1 MSDKLLTLGQRVMV
15 VGKDVKG
22 SVAYVGYP
30 TFATGKWI
38 GVILDE
44 PKGKNNGTVRGHA
57 YFTCEEN
64 YGVFVRQTQIQLL
77 DAEDNPMETS
87 MTTSSEETKTPATN
101 RRLSRVRRK
110 ASPAQTKAGTLS
122 MSRIQNNLV
131 QKTNTTP
138 KTQLKDT
145 KKQNSKSP
153 SPNLSTKIN
162 KSIRKSGEFSSVPA
176 RLESVRYANGSSS
189 RTSLASSRQS
199 LTSYASPT
207 TERAASPEQKRAS
220 FVETGFVETLT
231 PQYTPGQSITSP
243 QPASS
248 SMEDKIANMQAQQE
262 ITNLKAEVE
271 DLKEK
276 LETIKVRRA
285 EDREKL
291 RELERVRLQLDQ
303 ANEFK
308 AKIMESQA
316 QLQRDLQRAKQED
329 LEQYKSEIAELSRTK
344 EKLSLR
350 VDELEAQ
357 VADLRE
363 QVDAALGA
371 EEMVEQLAEKKMA
384 LEDQVEQLKQDV
396 SELEA
401 LQEVHEQLVESNRE
415 LEMDLREE
423 LEMAHANTREAIRER
438 EAALETIM
446 DRDST
451 ILKFRELVQKMTEQ
465 YNETRAQLESKQGSP
480 APSEQESTP
489 EPVSRTSPPMDL
501 GSLVHAS
508 RASTRSID
516 LQLRALD
523 LTQARARADM
533 LAACL
538 PDHFMATSG
547 DHDAILLILL
557 LQRLNTK
564 ADIILGQIRER
575 FPPVNVWDREVVTKT
590 HTAVQYSF
598 RCQLEYQLHMIQC
611 VVCMWTAAL
620 DSCTPE
626 LLLRAASALPDAA
639 QQERALDALTQLL
652 KANEL
657 DENCALDGIE
667 RVWTYLTAMW
677 GALGLSVVTDAQVA
691 REPLLHACSALDALA
706 RALHADASALTHIL
720 QHRTPKQELGLPT
733 SRSKPSATLQQQL
746 KSVRRR
752 LPPGVK
758 LHAVPLD
765 PQVCWFKSV
774 RRRLPPG
781 VKLHA
786 VPLDP
791 QVCWFKSVR
800 RRLPPGLKLH
810 CRATANPQIDCT
822 VSAVAGQPA
831 AAQRV
836 AGSIP
841 ARSNSLCDPQIVVP
855 GLVPV
860 ILKKYNNPLV
870 LEPISIFYYGTKSFN
885 MFAIVTYLNPNNFQL
900 VERLR
905 GECAGSLWRCA
916 RATWLAARAA
926 CACAATAGERADGA
940 PLPHA
945 TLLTLWSAA
954 VDKIYQQ
961 DDHGPVRTIKHSLA
975 AVATDVNKLATF
987 AQDKE
992 YDMMSLTNVQS
1003 EKAKQEELSE
1013 MTIRREL
1020 GERKLSTAARDA
1032 ELRAEQL
1039 QRRLEDAHNQ
1049 LKRKEKEFEE
1059 TMDHLQQDI
1068 DSLETERGALR
1079 EKLKLYAKR
1088 GGTHHGIWGLLG
1100 IEKIERRGNWASG
1113 NLIQT
1118 TQALF
1123 HVGVLLG
1130 RGITPVEA
1138 AQQCR
1143 SISLFYNNA
1152 TITASCVAEAMLEA
1166 HIHDAAHE
1174 YEPLAWLETIC
1185 DTEETPVKVTA
1196 GIAAGEVNEA
1206 LQHQI
1211 KVLSW
1216 TVERERAARVS
1227 ACRKAERAALRA
1239 LRPLE
1244 HPASPAAAA
1253 RRQAAA
1259 QLERDLAKL
1268 QTEWTM
1274 FVARSGLVK
1283 FPSEPGQYA
1292 HALQLHKDKQRE
1304 IRRQLEKYF
1313 NYSDCTVGAVA
1324 GQLAAV
1330 LRVAG
1335 LILARNN
1342 SLCDP
1347 QIVVSGLDVMFIA
1360 RSLELCPIYG
1370 NRLTPYYMGL
1380 ITQMV
1385 KTPLRAVM
1393 CTSAYPFGD
1402 KRRDVVVFIPY
1413 STMLASLLLILILL
1427 HACICI

>member
-1 MSDKLLTLGQRVMV
+1 MSDKMLTLGQRVMV

-77 DAEDNPMETS
+77 DPEDNPMETS
-87 MTTSSEETKTPATN
+87 LTTPSEEPKSAASN
-101 RRLSRVRRK
+101 RRLSSITVAQRSRPTTVRRK

-122 MSRIQNNLV
+122 MSSTRPV
-131 QKTNTTP
+131 RH
-138 KTQLKDT
+138 
-145 KKQNSKSP
+145 SGR
-153 SPNLSTKIN
+153 LSSAT
-162 KSIRKSGEFSSVPA
+162 S
-176 RLESVRYANGSSS
+176 RLAPVRFDDGSSS

-207 TERAASPEQKRAS
+207 AERAASPDQGKRAS

-262 ITNLKAEVE
+262 ITSLKSEVE

-276 LETIKVRRA
+276 LETLKVRRA
-285 EDREKL
+285 EDREKI

-316 QLQRDLQRAKQED
+316 QLQRDLQRAKQEVREAQEALETHNDETAELQEAAEMAALDKEMAEERAEALQMELEQCREKLEEATLDLQLMKAEMEAGGNIQHPYAESGATGYEMRQLQQQNVRLRDTLVRLRDLSAHDKHEMQKMHKD

-489 EPVSRTSPPMDL
+489 EPVARTSPPVDL
-501 GSLVHAS
+501 GSLVHLS

-516 LQLRALD
+516 LQLRALE

-533 LAACL
+533 LCACL
-538 PDHFMATSG
+538 PDHFMQTAG

-564 ADIILGQIRER
+564 AEIILGQIRER
-575 FPPVNVWDREVVTKT
+575 FPPVNVWDREVVTNT

-611 VVCMWTAAL
+611 IVTMWSLAL
-620 DSCTPE
+620 SCCTPE
-626 LLLRAASALPDAA
+626 LLLRAASALPDAL
-639 QQERALDALTQLL
+639 QQERALDGLVQLL
-652 KANEL
+652 KTNEL
-657 DENCALDGIE
+657 DENCSLDGIE
-667 RVWTYLTAMW
+667 RCWTYLSAMW
-677 GALGLSVVTDAQVA
+677 SALNLSSLEGADVA
-691 REPLLHACSALDALA
+691 REPLLHVCSALDALA

-720 QHRTPKQELGLPT
+720 QQSDRQQELGLLHESVCTT
-733 SRSKPSATLQQQL
+733 SAQLQQQL
-746 KSVRRR
+746 KCVRRR
-752 LPPGVK
+752 LPPGVR

-765 PQVCWFKSV
+765 P
-774 RRRLPPG
+774 
-781 VKLHA
+781 
-786 VPLDP
+786 
-791 QVCWFKSVR
+791 
-800 RRLPPGLKLH
+800 
-810 CRATANPQIDCT
+810 
-822 VSAVAGQPA
+822 
-831 AAQRV
+831 
-836 AGSIP
+836 
-841 ARSNSLCDPQIVVP
+841 
-855 GLVPV
+855 
-860 ILKKYNNPLV
+860 
-870 LEPISIFYYGTKSFN
+870 
-885 MFAIVTYLNPNNFQL
+885 QL

-905 GECAGSLWRCA
+905 GECASSLWRCA
-916 RATWLAARAA
+916 RAAWLCARAA

-945 TLLTLWSAA
+945 SLLTLWAAA
-954 VDKIYQQ
+954 VDKVYQQ
-961 DDHGPVRTIKHSLA
+961 DDHGPVRTIKHSLS
-975 AVATDVNKLATF
+975 AVCGDVGKLASF

-992 YDMMSLTNVQS
+992 YDMMSLTNVQAEKPVPPVVLRAQLVKKQLEETKS
-1003 EKAKQEELSE
+1003 LTIKLENKEADIRELRKALKAKQEELSE

-1020 GERKLSTAARDA
+1020 GERKLSTAASAA

-1088 GGTHHGIWGLLG
+1088 GGGHHDLAFLTLSPPPA
-1100 IEKIERRGNWASG
+1100 R
-1113 NLIQT
+1113 
-1118 TQALF
+1118 
-1123 HVGVLLG
+1123 
-1130 RGITPVEA
+1130 
-1138 AQQCR
+1138 
-1143 SISLFYNNA
+1143 
-1152 TITASCVAEAMLEA
+1152 
-1166 HIHDAAHE
+1166 E
-1174 YEPLAWLETIC
+1174 YK
-1185 DTEETPVKVTA
+1185 ETPVKVTP
-1196 GIAAGEVNEA
+1196 GVAAGEVNEA

-1211 KVLSW
+1211 KLLSW

-1227 ACRKAERAALRA
+1227 ACRKAERCALRA

-1244 HPASPAAAA
+1244 HPASAAAVA

-1259 QLERDLAKL
+1259 QLERQLASL
-1268 QTEWTM
+1268 HTEWTL

-1283 FPSEPGQYA
+1283 FPSEPGQYG
-1292 HALQLHKDKQRE
+1292 HALQLHKQKQRE
-1304 IRRQLEKYF
+1304 VRRQLEVKLAALQAEVRQQLLVHRPWRCVEADF
-1313 NYSDCTVGAVA
+1313 AEFPA
-1324 GQLAAV
+1324 PELAAV
-1330 LRVAG
+1330 LSSKAVDVGTIKYPAPASG
-1335 LILARNN
+1335 QTEDTIFVTPAQLAKLRELVTELQ
-1342 SLCDP
+1342 SD
-1347 QIVVSGLDVMFIA
+1347 DVK
-1360 RSLELCPIYG
+1360 LEL
-1370 NRLTPYYMGL
+1370 
-1380 ITQMV
+1380 
-1385 KTPLRAVM
+1385 TPLDNTVCA
-1393 CTSAYPFGD
+1393 A
-1402 KRRDVVVFIPY
+1402 
-1413 STMLASLLLILILL
+1413 
-1427 HACICI
+1427 

>member
-1 MSDKLLTLGQRVMV
+1 MSDKMLTLGQRVMV

-77 DAEDNPMETS
+77 DPEDNPMETS
-87 MTTSSEETKTPATN
+87 LTTPSEEPKSAASN
-101 RRLSRVRRK
+101 RRL
-110 ASPAQTKAGTLS
+110 
-122 MSRIQNNLV
+122 
-131 QKTNTTP
+131 
-138 KTQLKDT
+138 
-145 KKQNSKSP
+145 
-153 SPNLSTKIN
+153 
-162 KSIRKSGEFSSVPA
+162 
-176 RLESVRYANGSSS
+176 SSS

-207 TERAASPEQKRAS
+207 AERAASPDQGKRAS

-262 ITNLKAEVE
+262 ITSLKSEVE

-276 LETIKVRRA
+276 LETLKVRRA
-285 EDREKL
+285 EDREKI

-316 QLQRDLQRAKQED
+316 QLQRDLQRAKQEVREAQEALETHNDETAELQEAAEMAALDKEMAEERAEALQMELEQCREKLEEATLDLQLMKAEMEAGGNIQHPYAESGATGYEMRQLQQQNVRLRDTLVRLRDLSAHDKHEMQKMHKD

-489 EPVSRTSPPMDL
+489 EPVARTSPPVDL
-501 GSLVHAS
+501 GSLVHLS

-516 LQLRALD
+516 LQLRALE

-533 LAACL
+533 LCACL
-538 PDHFMATSG
+538 PDHFMQTAG

-564 ADIILGQIRER
+564 AEIILGQIRER
-575 FPPVNVWDREVVTKT
+575 FPPVNVWDREVVTNT

-611 VVCMWTAAL
+611 IVTMWSLAL
-620 DSCTPE
+620 SCCTPE
-626 LLLRAASALPDAA
+626 LLLRAASALPDAL
-639 QQERALDALTQLL
+639 QQERALDGLVQLL
-652 KANEL
+652 KTNEL
-657 DENCALDGIE
+657 DENCSLDGIE
-667 RVWTYLTAMW
+667 RCWTYLSAMW
-677 GALGLSVVTDAQVA
+677 SALNLSSLEGADVA
-691 REPLLHACSALDALA
+691 REPLLHVCSALDALA

-720 QHRTPKQELGLPT
+720 QQSDRQQELGLLHESVCTT
-733 SRSKPSATLQQQL
+733 SAQLQQQL
-746 KSVRRR
+746 KCVRRR
-752 LPPGVK
+752 LPPGVR

-765 PQVCWFKSV
+765 P
-774 RRRLPPG
+774 
-781 VKLHA
+781 
-786 VPLDP
+786 
-791 QVCWFKSVR
+791 
-800 RRLPPGLKLH
+800 
-810 CRATANPQIDCT
+810 
-822 VSAVAGQPA
+822 
-831 AAQRV
+831 
-836 AGSIP
+836 
-841 ARSNSLCDPQIVVP
+841 
-855 GLVPV
+855 
-860 ILKKYNNPLV
+860 
-870 LEPISIFYYGTKSFN
+870 
-885 MFAIVTYLNPNNFQL
+885 QL

-905 GECAGSLWRCA
+905 GECASSLWRCA
-916 RATWLAARAA
+916 RAAWLCARAA

-945 TLLTLWSAA
+945 SLLTLWAAA
-954 VDKIYQQ
+954 VDKVYQQ
-961 DDHGPVRTIKHSLA
+961 DDHGPVRTIKHSLS
-975 AVATDVNKLATF
+975 AVCGDVGKLASF

-992 YDMMSLTNVQS
+992 YDMMSLTNVQAEKPVPPVVLRAQLVKKQLEETKS
-1003 EKAKQEELSE
+1003 LTIKLENKEADIRELRKALKAKQEELSE

-1020 GERKLSTAARDA
+1020 GERKLSTAASAA

-1088 GGTHHGIWGLLG
+1088 GGGHHDLAFLTLSPPPA
-1100 IEKIERRGNWASG
+1100 R
-1113 NLIQT
+1113 
-1118 TQALF
+1118 
-1123 HVGVLLG
+1123 
-1130 RGITPVEA
+1130 
-1138 AQQCR
+1138 
-1143 SISLFYNNA
+1143 
-1152 TITASCVAEAMLEA
+1152 
-1166 HIHDAAHE
+1166 E
-1174 YEPLAWLETIC
+1174 YK
-1185 DTEETPVKVTA
+1185 ETPVKVTP
-1196 GIAAGEVNEA
+1196 GVAAGEVNEA

-1211 KVLSW
+1211 KLLSW

-1227 ACRKAERAALRA
+1227 ACRKAERCALRA

-1244 HPASPAAAA
+1244 HPASAAAVA

-1259 QLERDLAKL
+1259 QLERQLASL
-1268 QTEWTM
+1268 HTEWTL

-1283 FPSEPGQYA
+1283 FPSEPGQYG
-1292 HALQLHKDKQRE
+1292 HALQLHKQKQRE
-1304 IRRQLEKYF
+1304 VRRQLEVKLAALQAEVRQQLLVHRPWRCVEADF
-1313 NYSDCTVGAVA
+1313 AEFPA
-1324 GQLAAV
+1324 PELAAV
-1330 LRVAG
+1330 LSSKAVDVGTIKYPAPASG
-1335 LILARNN
+1335 QTEDTIFVTPAQLAKLRELVTELQ
-1342 SLCDP
+1342 SD
-1347 QIVVSGLDVMFIA
+1347 DVK
-1360 RSLELCPIYG
+1360 LEL
-1370 NRLTPYYMGL
+1370 
-1380 ITQMV
+1380 
-1385 KTPLRAVM
+1385 TPLDNTVCA
-1393 CTSAYPFGD
+1393 A
-1402 KRRDVVVFIPY
+1402 
-1413 STMLASLLLILILL
+1413 
-1427 HACICI
+1427 

>member
-1 MSDKLLTLGQRVMV
+1 MSDKLLTLGQRVIV

-30 TFATGKWI
+30 TFASGKWI

-57 YFTCEEN
+57 YFTCDEN

-77 DAEDNPMETS
+77 DSEDNPMETS
-87 MTTSSEETKTPATN
+87 MTTSTEEPRAPAAN
-101 RRLSRVRRK
+101 RRLSSITVAQRSRPTTVRRK

-122 MSRIQNNLV
+122 M
-131 QKTNTTP
+131 
-138 KTQLKDT
+138 
-145 KKQNSKSP
+145 
-153 SPNLSTKIN
+153 
-162 KSIRKSGEFSSVPA
+162 
-176 RLESVRYANGSSS
+176 SSS

-207 TERAASPEQKRAS
+207 TERAASPETTGKRAS

-243 QPASS
+243 QPAGS
-248 SMEDKIANMQAQQE
+248 SMEDKIANIQAQQE
-262 ITNLKAEVE
+262 ITTLKSEVE

-276 LETIKVRRA
+276 LETLKVRRA

-316 QLQRDLQRAKQED
+316 QLQRDLQRAKQEVREAQEALEAHNDETAELQEATEMAALDKEMAEERAEALQMELEQCREKLEEATLDLQLMKAEMEAGGNIQHPYAESGATGYEMRQLQQQNVRLRDTLVRLRDLSAHDKHEMQKMHKD

-371 EEMVEQLAEKKMA
+371 EEMVEQLAEKKMG
-384 LEDQVEQLKQDV
+384 LEDMVEQLKQDV

-480 APSEQESTP
+480 APPEQDSAP
-489 EPVSRTSPPMDL
+489 EAPPRSSPPAEL

-538 PDHFMATSG
+538 PDHFMSTAG

-564 ADIILGQIRER
+564 ADIILGQIREK

-611 VVCMWTAAL
+611 IVCMWTAAL
-620 DSCTPE
+620 DRCTPE

-639 QQERALDALTQLL
+639 QQERALDNLTQLL
-652 KANEL
+652 KTNEL
-657 DENCALDGIE
+657 DENCSLDGIE
-667 RVWTYLTAMW
+667 RCWTYLCAMW
-677 GALGLSVVTDAQVA
+677 SALGLSSLEGAGVA

-720 QHRTPKQELGLPT
+720 QPSERGQELGLLHEAICT
-733 SRSKPSATLQQQL
+733 SSAALQQQL
-746 KSVRRR
+746 KAVRRR
-752 LPPGVK
+752 LPPGVL
-758 LHAVPLD
+758 LHAVPID
-765 PQVCWFKSV
+765 P
-774 RRRLPPG
+774 
-781 VKLHA
+781 
-786 VPLDP
+786 
-791 QVCWFKSVR
+791 
-800 RRLPPGLKLH
+800 
-810 CRATANPQIDCT
+810 
-822 VSAVAGQPA
+822 
-831 AAQRV
+831 
-836 AGSIP
+836 
-841 ARSNSLCDPQIVVP
+841 
-855 GLVPV
+855 
-860 ILKKYNNPLV
+860 
-870 LEPISIFYYGTKSFN
+870 
-885 MFAIVTYLNPNNFQL
+885 QL
-900 VERLR
+900 VERIR
-905 GECAGSLWRCA
+905 SECASSLWRCA
-916 RATWLAARAA
+916 RAAWLAARAA
-926 CACAATAGERADGA
+926 CACAATAGERGDGA

-945 TLLTLWSAA
+945 SLRALWAAA
-954 VDKIYQQ
+954 VDKLYQQ
-961 DDHGPVRTIKHSLA
+961 DDHGPVRTVKHCLA
-975 AVATDVNKLATF
+975 TVSADVNKLATF

-1003 EKAKQEELSE
+1003 DKPIPPVVIRAQLVKKQLEETKSLTIKLENKEADIRDLRKALKAKQEELSE
-1013 MTIRREL
+1013 MQIRREL

-1039 QRRLEDAHNQ
+1039 QRRLEDALNQ

-1068 DSLETERGALR
+1068 DSLESERGALR

-1088 GGTHHGIWGLLG
+1088 GGQHHELAFLTVAPPAV
-1100 IEKIERRGNWASG
+1100 RDY
-1113 NLIQT
+1113 T
-1118 TQALF
+1118 T
-1123 HVGVLLG
+1123 VP
-1130 RGITPVEA
+1130 TPVA
-1138 AQQCR
+1138 APK
-1143 SISLFYNNA
+1143 
-1152 TITASCVAEAMLEA
+1152 EAMQ
-1166 HIHDAAHE
+1166 
-1174 YEPLAWLETIC
+1174 
-1185 DTEETPVKVTA
+1185 ETPVKVSA
-1196 GIAAGEVNEA
+1196 GVAAGEVNEA

-1216 TVERERAARVS
+1216 
-1227 ACRKAERAALRA
+1227 
-1239 LRPLE
+1239 
-1244 HPASPAAAA
+1244 
-1253 RRQAAA
+1253 
-1259 QLERDLAKL
+1259 
-1268 QTEWTM
+1268 
-1274 FVARSGLVK
+1274 
-1283 FPSEPGQYA
+1283 
-1292 HALQLHKDKQRE
+1292 
-1304 IRRQLEKYF
+1304 
-1313 NYSDCTVGAVA
+1313 
-1324 GQLAAV
+1324 
-1330 LRVAG
+1330 
-1335 LILARNN
+1335 
-1342 SLCDP
+1342 
-1347 QIVVSGLDVMFIA
+1347 
-1360 RSLELCPIYG
+1360 
-1370 NRLTPYYMGL
+1370 
-1380 ITQMV
+1380 
-1385 KTPLRAVM
+1385 
-1393 CTSAYPFGD
+1393 
-1402 KRRDVVVFIPY
+1402 
-1413 STMLASLLLILILL
+1413 
-1427 HACICI
+1427 

>member
-1 MSDKLLTLGQRVMV
+1 MSDKMLTLGQRVMV

-77 DAEDNPMETS
+77 DPEDNPMETS
-87 MTTSSEETKTPATN
+87 LTTPSEEPKSAASN
-101 RRLSRVRRK
+101 RRLSSITVAQRSRPTTVRRK

-122 MSRIQNNLV
+122 M
-131 QKTNTTP
+131 
-138 KTQLKDT
+138 
-145 KKQNSKSP
+145 
-153 SPNLSTKIN
+153 
-162 KSIRKSGEFSSVPA
+162 
-176 RLESVRYANGSSS
+176 SSS

-207 TERAASPEQKRAS
+207 AERAASPDQGKRAS

-262 ITNLKAEVE
+262 ITSLKSEVE

-276 LETIKVRRA
+276 LETLKVRRA
-285 EDREKL
+285 EDREKI

-316 QLQRDLQRAKQED
+316 QLQRDLQRAKQEVREAQEALETHNDETAELQEAAEMAALDKEMAEERAEALQMELEQCREKLEEATLDLQLMKAEMEAGGNIQHPYAESGATGYEMRQLQQQNVRLRDTLVRLRDLSAHDKHEMQKMHKD

-489 EPVSRTSPPMDL
+489 EPVARTSPPVDL
-501 GSLVHAS
+501 GSLVHLS

-516 LQLRALD
+516 LQLRALE

-533 LAACL
+533 LCACL
-538 PDHFMATSG
+538 PDHFMQTAG

-564 ADIILGQIRER
+564 AEIILGQIRER
-575 FPPVNVWDREVVTKT
+575 FPPVNVWDREVVTNT

-611 VVCMWTAAL
+611 IVTMWSLAL
-620 DSCTPE
+620 SCCTPE
-626 LLLRAASALPDAA
+626 LLLRAASALPDAL
-639 QQERALDALTQLL
+639 QQERALDGLVQLL
-652 KANEL
+652 KTNEL
-657 DENCALDGIE
+657 DENCSLDGIE
-667 RVWTYLTAMW
+667 RCWTYLSAMW
-677 GALGLSVVTDAQVA
+677 SALNLSSLEGADVA
-691 REPLLHACSALDALA
+691 REPLLHVCSALDALA

-720 QHRTPKQELGLPT
+720 QQSDRQQELGLLHESVCTT
-733 SRSKPSATLQQQL
+733 SAQLQQQL
-746 KSVRRR
+746 KCVRRR
-752 LPPGVK
+752 LPPGVR

-765 PQVCWFKSV
+765 P
-774 RRRLPPG
+774 
-781 VKLHA
+781 
-786 VPLDP
+786 
-791 QVCWFKSVR
+791 
-800 RRLPPGLKLH
+800 
-810 CRATANPQIDCT
+810 
-822 VSAVAGQPA
+822 
-831 AAQRV
+831 
-836 AGSIP
+836 
-841 ARSNSLCDPQIVVP
+841 
-855 GLVPV
+855 
-860 ILKKYNNPLV
+860 
-870 LEPISIFYYGTKSFN
+870 
-885 MFAIVTYLNPNNFQL
+885 QL

-905 GECAGSLWRCA
+905 GECASSLWRCA
-916 RATWLAARAA
+916 RAAWLCARAA

-945 TLLTLWSAA
+945 SLLTLWAAA
-954 VDKIYQQ
+954 VDKVYQQ
-961 DDHGPVRTIKHSLA
+961 DDHGPVRTIKHSLT
-975 AVATDVNKLATF
+975 AVCGDVGKLASF

-992 YDMMSLTNVQS
+992 YDMMSLTNVQAEKPVPPVVLRAQLVKKQLEETKS
-1003 EKAKQEELSE
+1003 LTIKLENKEADIRELRKALKAKQEELSE

-1020 GERKLSTAARDA
+1020 GERKLSTAASAA

-1088 GGTHHGIWGLLG
+1088 GGGHHDLAFLTLSPPPA
-1100 IEKIERRGNWASG
+1100 R
-1113 NLIQT
+1113 
-1118 TQALF
+1118 
-1123 HVGVLLG
+1123 
-1130 RGITPVEA
+1130 
-1138 AQQCR
+1138 
-1143 SISLFYNNA
+1143 
-1152 TITASCVAEAMLEA
+1152 
-1166 HIHDAAHE
+1166 E
-1174 YEPLAWLETIC
+1174 YK
-1185 DTEETPVKVTA
+1185 ETPVKVTP

-1211 KVLSW
+1211 KLLSW

-1227 ACRKAERAALRA
+1227 ACRKAERCALRA

-1244 HPASPAAAA
+1244 HPASAAAVA

-1259 QLERDLAKL
+1259 QLERQLASL
-1268 QTEWTM
+1268 HTEWTL

-1283 FPSEPGQYA
+1283 FPSEPGQYG
-1292 HALQLHKDKQRE
+1292 HALQLHKQKQRQV
-1304 IRRQLEKYF
+1304 RRQLEMKLAALQAEVRQQLLVHRPWRCVEADF
-1313 NYSDCTVGAVA
+1313 AEFPA
-1324 GQLAAV
+1324 PELAAV
-1330 LRVAG
+1330 LSSKAVDVGTIKYPAPASG
-1335 LILARNN
+1335 QTEDTIFVTPAQLAKLRELVTELQ
-1342 SLCDP
+1342 SD
-1347 QIVVSGLDVMFIA
+1347 DVK
-1360 RSLELCPIYG
+1360 LEL
-1370 NRLTPYYMGL
+1370 
-1380 ITQMV
+1380 
-1385 KTPLRAVM
+1385 TPLDNTVCA
-1393 CTSAYPFGD
+1393 A
-1402 KRRDVVVFIPY
+1402 
-1413 STMLASLLLILILL
+1413 
-1427 HACICI
+1427 

>member
-64 YGVFVRQTQIQLL
+64 YGVFVRQTQIQML
-77 DAEDNPMETS
+77 DPEDNPMETS
-87 MTTSSEETKTPATN
+87 ITSTSDEPKTTAPN
-101 RRLSRVRRK
+101 RRLSSITVAQRSRPTTVRRK
-110 ASPAQTKAGTLS
+110 ASPAAAKAGTLS
-122 MSRIQNNLV
+122 M
-131 QKTNTTP
+131 
-138 KTQLKDT
+138 
-145 KKQNSKSP
+145 
-153 SPNLSTKIN
+153 
-162 KSIRKSGEFSSVPA
+162 
-176 RLESVRYANGSSS
+176 SSS

-207 TERAASPEQKRAS
+207 TERAASPDQGKRAS

-243 QPASS
+243 QPASN
-248 SMEDKIANMQAQQE
+248 SMEDKIANIQAQQE
-262 ITNLKAEVE
+262 IVTLKAEVE

-276 LETIKVRRA
+276 LETLKVRRA

-316 QLQRDLQRAKQED
+316 QLQRDLQRAKQEVREAQEALELHNDETAELQEATEMAALDKEMAEERAEALQMELEQCREKLEEATLDLQLMKAEMEAGGNIQHPYAEGGATGYEMRQLQQQNVRLRDTLVRLRDLSAHDKHEMQKMHKHDRQTEAQLQQQNVRLRDTLVRLRDLSAHDKHEMQKMHKD

-451 ILKFRELVQKMTEQ
+451 IVKFRELVQKMTEQ
-465 YNETRAQLESKQGSP
+465 YNETRAQLDSKQGSP

-489 EPVSRTSPPMDL
+489 EPVARTSPPVEL

-516 LQLRALD
+516 LQLRALE

-538 PDHFMATSG
+538 PDHFMATADLQLRALELTQARARADMLAACLPDHFMATAESVARRTWVAGASTRSIDLQLRALELTQARARADMLAACLPDHFMATAG

-611 VVCMWTAAL
+611 IVCMWTYAL
-620 DSCTPE
+620 DACTPE

-639 QQERALDALTQLL
+639 QQERALDALTHLL
-652 KANEL
+652 KTNEL
-657 DENCALDGIE
+657 DENCSLDGIE
-667 RVWTYLTAMW
+667 RCWTYLCAMW
-677 GALGLSVVTDAQVA
+677 SALNLSSLEGAGVA

-720 QHRTPKQELGLPT
+720 QQSDRTQELGLLHEAICN
-733 SRSKPSATLQQQL
+733 SCATLQQQL

-752 LPPGVK
+752 LPPGVM
-758 LHAVPLD
+758 LHAVLD
-765 PQVCWFKSV
+765 
-774 RRRLPPG
+774 
-781 VKLHA
+781 
-786 VPLDP
+786 D
-791 QVCWFKSVR
+791 
-800 RRLPPGLKLH
+800 
-810 CRATANPQIDCT
+810 
-822 VSAVAGQPA
+822 
-831 AAQRV
+831 
-836 AGSIP
+836 
-841 ARSNSLCDPQIVVP
+841 
-855 GLVPV
+855 
-860 ILKKYNNPLV
+860 
-870 LEPISIFYYGTKSFN
+870 
-885 MFAIVTYLNPNNFQL
+885 QL

-905 GECAGSLWRCA
+905 GECASSLWRCS

-940 PLPHA
+940 PLPHS
-945 TLLTLWSAA
+945 TLLTLWAAA

-975 AVATDVNKLATF
+975 GVTADVNKLAQF

-1003 EKAKQEELSE
+1003 DKPTPPVVIRAQLVKKQLEETKSLTIKLENKEADIRELRKALKAKQEELSE

-1039 QRRLEDAHNQ
+1039 TRRLEDAHNQ

-1088 GGTHHGIWGLLG
+1088 GGSHH
-1100 IEKIERRGNWASG
+1100 
-1113 NLIQT
+1113 
-1118 TQALF
+1118 
-1123 HVGVLLG
+1123 
-1130 RGITPVEA
+1130 
-1138 AQQCR
+1138 
-1143 SISLFYNNA
+1143 A
-1152 TITASCVAEAMLEA
+1152 TLSPPAVR
-1166 HIHDAAHE
+1166 E
-1174 YEPLAWLETIC
+1174 YK
-1185 DTEETPVKVTA
+1185 ETPVKVTA
-1196 GIAAGEVNEA
+1196 GVAAGEVNEA

-1216 TVERERAARVS
+1216 TVERERSARMS
-1227 ACRKAERAALRA
+1227 ACRKAERATLRS

-1244 HPASPAAAA
+1244 HPGSAAALA

-1268 QTEWTM
+1268 QTEWTL

-1304 IRRQLEKYF
+1304 LRRQLEVRLASLQAEVRQQLLMHRPWRCVEADF
-1313 NYSDCTVGAVA
+1313 AEFPA
-1324 GQLAAV
+1324 PELAAV
-1330 LRVAG
+1330 LSSKAVDVGTIRYPAPASGQTEDTIFVTPAQ
-1335 LILARNN
+1335 LAKLRE
-1342 SLCDP
+1342 L
-1347 QIVVSGLDVMFIA
+1347 VSELQSDDVK
-1360 RSLELCPIYG
+1360 LEL
-1370 NRLTPYYMGL
+1370 M
-1380 ITQMV
+1380 
-1385 KTPLRAVM
+1385 
-1393 CTSAYPFGD
+1393 PFD
-1402 KRRDVVVFIPY
+1402 NTVC
-1413 STMLASLLLILILL
+1413 A
-1427 HACICI
+1427 A

>member
-122 MSRIQNNLV
+122 M
-131 QKTNTTP
+131 
-138 KTQLKDT
+138 
-145 KKQNSKSP
+145 
-153 SPNLSTKIN
+153 
-162 KSIRKSGEFSSVPA
+162 
-176 RLESVRYANGSSS
+176 SSS

-316 QLQRDLQRAKQED
+316 QLQRDLQRAKQEVREAQEALETHNDETAELQEAAEMAALDKEMAEERAEALQMELEQCREKLEEATLDLQLMKAEMEAGGNIQHPYAEGGATGYEMRQLQQQNVRLRDTLVRLRDLSAHDKHEMQKMHKD

-677 GALGLSVVTDAQVA
+677 GALGLGVVTDAQVA

-720 QHRTPKQELGLPT
+720 QQSDRQQELGLLHEAVC
-733 SRSKPSATLQQQL
+733 SSSATLQQQL

-765 PQVCWFKSV
+765 P
-774 RRRLPPG
+774 
-781 VKLHA
+781 
-786 VPLDP
+786 
-791 QVCWFKSVR
+791 
-800 RRLPPGLKLH
+800 
-810 CRATANPQIDCT
+810 
-822 VSAVAGQPA
+822 
-831 AAQRV
+831 
-836 AGSIP
+836 
-841 ARSNSLCDPQIVVP
+841 
-855 GLVPV
+855 
-860 ILKKYNNPLV
+860 
-870 LEPISIFYYGTKSFN
+870 
-885 MFAIVTYLNPNNFQL
+885 QL

-1003 EKAKQEELSE
+1003 EKPTPPVVIRAQLVKKQLEETKSLTIKLENKEADIRELRKALKAKQEELSE

-1088 GGTHHGIWGLLG
+1088 GGTHHALPTPVAAPK
-1100 IEKIERRGNWASG
+1100 E
-1113 NLIQT
+1113 T
-1118 TQALF
+1118 TQ
-1123 HVGVLLG
+1123 
-1130 RGITPVEA
+1130 
-1138 AQQCR
+1138 
-1143 SISLFYNNA
+1143 
-1152 TITASCVAEAMLEA
+1152 
-1166 HIHDAAHE
+1166 
-1174 YEPLAWLETIC
+1174 
-1185 DTEETPVKVTA
+1185 ETPVKVTA

-1304 IRRQLEKYF
+1304 IRRQLETRLASLQAEVRQQLLLHRPWRCVEADF
-1313 NYSDCTVGAVA
+1313 AEFPA
-1324 GQLAAV
+1324 PELAAV
-1330 LRVAG
+1330 LSSKSVDVGTIKYPAPSTG
-1335 LILARNN
+1335 QTEDTIFVTPAQLAKLRELVTELQ
-1342 SLCDP
+1342 SD
-1347 QIVVSGLDVMFIA
+1347 DVK
-1360 RSLELCPIYG
+1360 LEL
-1370 NRLTPYYMGL
+1370 L
-1380 ITQMV
+1380 
-1385 KTPLRAVM
+1385 PLDNTVCA
-1393 CTSAYPFGD
+1393 A
-1402 KRRDVVVFIPY
+1402 
-1413 STMLASLLLILILL
+1413 
-1427 HACICI
+1427 

>member
-1 MSDKLLTLGQRVMV
+1 MSDKMLTLGQRVMV

-77 DAEDNPMETS
+77 DPEDNPMETS
-87 MTTSSEETKTPATN
+87 LTTPSEEPKSAASN

-122 MSRIQNNLV
+122 MSSTRPV
-131 QKTNTTP
+131 RH
-138 KTQLKDT
+138 
-145 KKQNSKSP
+145 SGR
-153 SPNLSTKIN
+153 LSSAT
-162 KSIRKSGEFSSVPA
+162 S
-176 RLESVRYANGSSS
+176 RLAPVRFDDGSSS

-207 TERAASPEQKRAS
+207 AERAASPDQGKRAS

-262 ITNLKAEVE
+262 ITSLKSEVE

-276 LETIKVRRA
+276 LETLKVRRA
-285 EDREKL
+285 EDREKI

-316 QLQRDLQRAKQED
+316 QLQRDLQRAKQEVREAQEALETHNDETAELQEAAEMAALDKEMAEERAEALQMELEQCREKLEEATLDLQLMKAEMEAGGNIQHPYAESGATGYEMRQLQQQNVRLRDTLVRLRDLSAHDKHEMQKMHKD

-489 EPVSRTSPPMDL
+489 EPVARTSPPVDL
-501 GSLVHAS
+501 GSLVHLS

-516 LQLRALD
+516 LQLRALE

-533 LAACL
+533 LCACL
-538 PDHFMATSG
+538 PDHFMQTAG

-564 ADIILGQIRER
+564 AEIILGQIRER
-575 FPPVNVWDREVVTKT
+575 FPPVNVWDREVVTNT

-611 VVCMWTAAL
+611 IVTMWSLAL
-620 DSCTPE
+620 SCCTPE
-626 LLLRAASALPDAA
+626 LLLRAASALPDAL
-639 QQERALDALTQLL
+639 QQERALDGLVQLL
-652 KANEL
+652 KTNEL
-657 DENCALDGIE
+657 DENCSLDGIE
-667 RVWTYLTAMW
+667 RCWTYLSAMW
-677 GALGLSVVTDAQVA
+677 SALNLSSLEGADVA
-691 REPLLHACSALDALA
+691 REPLLHVCSALDALA

-720 QHRTPKQELGLPT
+720 QQSDRQQELGLLHESVCTT
-733 SRSKPSATLQQQL
+733 SAQLQQQL
-746 KSVRRR
+746 KCVRRR
-752 LPPGVK
+752 LPPGVR

-765 PQVCWFKSV
+765 P
-774 RRRLPPG
+774 
-781 VKLHA
+781 
-786 VPLDP
+786 
-791 QVCWFKSVR
+791 
-800 RRLPPGLKLH
+800 
-810 CRATANPQIDCT
+810 
-822 VSAVAGQPA
+822 
-831 AAQRV
+831 
-836 AGSIP
+836 
-841 ARSNSLCDPQIVVP
+841 
-855 GLVPV
+855 
-860 ILKKYNNPLV
+860 
-870 LEPISIFYYGTKSFN
+870 
-885 MFAIVTYLNPNNFQL
+885 QL

-905 GECAGSLWRCA
+905 GECASSLWRCA
-916 RATWLAARAA
+916 RAAWLCARAA

-945 TLLTLWSAA
+945 SLLTLWAAA
-954 VDKIYQQ
+954 VDKVYQQ
-961 DDHGPVRTIKHSLA
+961 DDHGPVRTIKHSLS
-975 AVATDVNKLATF
+975 AVCGDVGKLASF

-992 YDMMSLTNVQS
+992 YDMMSLTNVQAEKPVPPVVLRAQLVKKQLEETKS
-1003 EKAKQEELSE
+1003 LTIKLENKEADIRELRKALKAKQEELSE

-1020 GERKLSTAARDA
+1020 GERKLSTAASAA

-1088 GGTHHGIWGLLG
+1088 GGGHHDLAFLTLSPPPA
-1100 IEKIERRGNWASG
+1100 R
-1113 NLIQT
+1113 
-1118 TQALF
+1118 
-1123 HVGVLLG
+1123 
-1130 RGITPVEA
+1130 
-1138 AQQCR
+1138 
-1143 SISLFYNNA
+1143 
-1152 TITASCVAEAMLEA
+1152 
-1166 HIHDAAHE
+1166 E
-1174 YEPLAWLETIC
+1174 YK
-1185 DTEETPVKVTA
+1185 ETPVKVTP
-1196 GIAAGEVNEA
+1196 GVAAGEVNEA

-1211 KVLSW
+1211 KLLSW

-1227 ACRKAERAALRA
+1227 ACRKAERCALRA

-1244 HPASPAAAA
+1244 HPASAAAVA

-1259 QLERDLAKL
+1259 QLERQLASL
-1268 QTEWTM
+1268 HTEWTL

-1283 FPSEPGQYA
+1283 FPSEPGQYG
-1292 HALQLHKDKQRE
+1292 HALQLHKQKQRE
-1304 IRRQLEKYF
+1304 VRRQLEVKLAALQAEVRQQLLVHRPWRCVEADF
-1313 NYSDCTVGAVA
+1313 AEFPA
-1324 GQLAAV
+1324 PELAAV
-1330 LRVAG
+1330 LSSKAVDVGTIKYPAPASG
-1335 LILARNN
+1335 QTEDTIFVTPAQLAKLRELVTELQ
-1342 SLCDP
+1342 SD
-1347 QIVVSGLDVMFIA
+1347 DVK
-1360 RSLELCPIYG
+1360 LEL
-1370 NRLTPYYMGL
+1370 
-1380 ITQMV
+1380 
-1385 KTPLRAVM
+1385 TPLDNTVCA
-1393 CTSAYPFGD
+1393 A
-1402 KRRDVVVFIPY
+1402 
-1413 STMLASLLLILILL
+1413 
-1427 HACICI
+1427 

>member
-1 MSDKLLTLGQRVMV
+1 MTLGQRVMV

-101 RRLSRVRRK
+101 RRLS
-110 ASPAQTKAGTLS
+110 
-122 MSRIQNNLV
+122 
-131 QKTNTTP
+131 
-138 KTQLKDT
+138 
-145 KKQNSKSP
+145 
-153 SPNLSTKIN
+153 
-162 KSIRKSGEFSSVPA
+162 
-176 RLESVRYANGSSS
+176 SS

-262 ITNLKAEVE
+262 ITTLKAEVE

-316 QLQRDLQRAKQED
+316 QLQRDLQRAKQEVREAQEALETHNDETAELQEAAEMAALDKEMAEERAEALQMELEQCREKLEEATLDLQLMKAEMEAGGNIQHPYAEGGATGYEMRQLQQQNVRLRDTLVRLRDLSAHDKHEMQKMHKD

-677 GALGLSVVTDAQVA
+677 GALGLGVVTDAQVA

-720 QHRTPKQELGLPT
+720 QQSDRQQELGLLHEAVC
-733 SRSKPSATLQQQL
+733 SSSATLQQQL

-765 PQVCWFKSV
+765 P
-774 RRRLPPG
+774 
-781 VKLHA
+781 
-786 VPLDP
+786 
-791 QVCWFKSVR
+791 
-800 RRLPPGLKLH
+800 
-810 CRATANPQIDCT
+810 
-822 VSAVAGQPA
+822 
-831 AAQRV
+831 
-836 AGSIP
+836 
-841 ARSNSLCDPQIVVP
+841 
-855 GLVPV
+855 
-860 ILKKYNNPLV
+860 
-870 LEPISIFYYGTKSFN
+870 
-885 MFAIVTYLNPNNFQL
+885 QL

-1003 EKAKQEELSE
+1003 EKPTPPVVIRAQLVKKQLEETKSLTIKLENKEADIRELRKALKAKQEELSE

-1088 GGTHHGIWGLLG
+1088 GGTHH
-1100 IEKIERRGNWASG
+1100 
-1113 NLIQT
+1113 
-1118 TQALF
+1118 
-1123 HVGVLLG
+1123 
-1130 RGITPVEA
+1130 
-1138 AQQCR
+1138 
-1143 SISLFYNNA
+1143 
-1152 TITASCVAEAMLEA
+1152 
-1166 HIHDAAHE
+1166 
-1174 YEPLAWLETIC
+1174 
-1185 DTEETPVKVTA
+1185 EETPVKVTA

-1304 IRRQLEKYF
+1304 IRRQLETRLASLQAEVRQQLLLHRPWRCVEADF
-1313 NYSDCTVGAVA
+1313 AEFPA
-1324 GQLAAV
+1324 PELAAV
-1330 LRVAG
+1330 LSSKSVDVGTIKYPAPSTG
-1335 LILARNN
+1335 QTEDTIFVTPAQLAKLRELVTELQ
-1342 SLCDP
+1342 SD
-1347 QIVVSGLDVMFIA
+1347 DVK
-1360 RSLELCPIYG
+1360 LEL
-1370 NRLTPYYMGL
+1370 L
-1380 ITQMV
+1380 
-1385 KTPLRAVM
+1385 PLDNTVCA
-1393 CTSAYPFGD
+1393 A
-1402 KRRDVVVFIPY
+1402 
-1413 STMLASLLLILILL
+1413 
-1427 HACICI
+1427 

>member
-64 YGVFVRQTQIQLL
+64 YGVFVRQTQIQML
-77 DAEDNPMETS
+77 DPEDNPMETS
-87 MTTSSEETKTPATN
+87 ITSQSDEPKTTAPN
-101 RRLSRVRRK
+101 RRLSSITV
-110 ASPAQTKAGTLS
+110 AQR
-122 MSRIQNNLV
+122 SRP
-131 QKTNTTP
+131 TT
-138 KTQLKDT
+138 
-145 KKQNSKSP
+145 
-153 SPNLSTKIN
+153 
-162 KSIRKSGEFSSVPA
+162 
-176 RLESVRYANGSSS
+176 S

-207 TERAASPEQKRAS
+207 TERAVSPDQGKRAS

-243 QPASS
+243 QPASN
-248 SMEDKIANMQAQQE
+248 SMEDKIANIQAQQE
-262 ITNLKAEVE
+262 IVTLKAEVE

-276 LETIKVRRA
+276 LETLKVRRA

-316 QLQRDLQRAKQED
+316 QLQRDLQRAKQEVREAQEALELHNDETAELQEATEMAALDKEMAEERAEALQMELEQVREKLEEATLDLQLMKAEMEAGGNIQHPYAEGGATGYEMRQLQQQNVRLRDTLVRLRDLSAHDKHEMQKMHKD

-384 LEDQVEQLKQDV
+384 LEDQVDQLKQDV

-489 EPVSRTSPPMDL
+489 EPVARTSPPVEL

-516 LQLRALD
+516 LQLRALE

-538 PDHFMATSG
+538 PDHFMATAG

-611 VVCMWTAAL
+611 IVCMWTYAL

-639 QQERALDALTQLL
+639 QQERALDALTHLL
-652 KANEL
+652 KTNEL
-657 DENCALDGIE
+657 DENCSLDGIE
-667 RVWTYLTAMW
+667 RCWTYLCAMW
-677 GALGLSVVTDAQVA
+677 SALNLSSLEGAGVA

-720 QHRTPKQELGLPT
+720 QQSDRQQELGLLHEAIST
-733 SRSKPSATLQQQL
+733 TCASLQQQL

-752 LPPGVK
+752 LPPGVM
-758 LHAVPLD
+758 LHAVLD
-765 PQVCWFKSV
+765 
-774 RRRLPPG
+774 
-781 VKLHA
+781 
-786 VPLDP
+786 D
-791 QVCWFKSVR
+791 
-800 RRLPPGLKLH
+800 
-810 CRATANPQIDCT
+810 
-822 VSAVAGQPA
+822 
-831 AAQRV
+831 
-836 AGSIP
+836 
-841 ARSNSLCDPQIVVP
+841 
-855 GLVPV
+855 
-860 ILKKYNNPLV
+860 
-870 LEPISIFYYGTKSFN
+870 
-885 MFAIVTYLNPNNFQL
+885 QL

-905 GECAGSLWRCA
+905 GDCASTLWRCS

-945 TLLTLWSAA
+945 TLLTLWAAA

-975 AVATDVNKLATF
+975 GVTADVNKLAQF

-1003 EKAKQEELSE
+1003 EKPTPPVVIRAQLVKKQLEETKSLTIKLENKEADIRELRKALKAKQEELSE

-1039 QRRLEDAHNQ
+1039 TRRLEDAHNQ

-1088 GGTHHGIWGLLG
+1088 GGSHH
-1100 IEKIERRGNWASG
+1100 
-1113 NLIQT
+1113 
-1118 TQALF
+1118 
-1123 HVGVLLG
+1123 
-1130 RGITPVEA
+1130 
-1138 AQQCR
+1138 
-1143 SISLFYNNA
+1143 
-1152 TITASCVAEAMLEA
+1152 
-1166 HIHDAAHE
+1166 
-1174 YEPLAWLETIC
+1174 
-1185 DTEETPVKVTA
+1185 EETPVKVTA
-1196 GIAAGEVNEA
+1196 GVAAGEVNEA

-1216 TVERERAARVS
+1216 TVERERSARMS
-1227 ACRKAERAALRA
+1227 ACRKAERATLRS

-1244 HPASPAAAA
+1244 HPGSAAALA

-1268 QTEWTM
+1268 QTEWTL

-1304 IRRQLEKYF
+1304 LRRQLEVRLAALQAEVRQQLLMHRPWRCVEADF
-1313 NYSDCTVGAVA
+1313 AEFPA
-1324 GQLAAV
+1324 PELAAV
-1330 LRVAG
+1330 LSSKAVDVGTIRYPAPAPGQTEDTIFVTPAQ
-1335 LILARNN
+1335 LAKLRELVTELQ
-1342 SLCDP
+1342 SD
-1347 QIVVSGLDVMFIA
+1347 DVK
-1360 RSLELCPIYG
+1360 LEL
-1370 NRLTPYYMGL
+1370 M
-1380 ITQMV
+1380 
-1385 KTPLRAVM
+1385 PLDNTVCA
-1393 CTSAYPFGD
+1393 A
-1402 KRRDVVVFIPY
+1402 
-1413 STMLASLLLILILL
+1413 
-1427 HACICI
+1427 

>member
-1 MSDKLLTLGQRVMV
+1 MSDNKPLTLGQRVMV

-44 PKGKNNGTVRGHA
+44 AKGKNNGTVRGHA
-57 YFTCEEN
+57 YFTCEDN
-64 YGVFVRQTQIQLL
+64 FGVFVRQTQIQLL
-77 DAEDNPMETS
+77 DSEDNPMETS
-87 MTTSSEETKTPATN
+87 MTTPSESESRTSANN
-101 RRLSRVRRK
+101 RRLSSITAAPKSRPTHITVAQRSRPTTVRRK
-110 ASPAQTKAGTLS
+110 PSPAQTKAGTLS
-122 MSRIQNNLV
+122 M
-131 QKTNTTP
+131 
-138 KTQLKDT
+138 
-145 KKQNSKSP
+145 
-153 SPNLSTKIN
+153 
-162 KSIRKSGEFSSVPA
+162 
-176 RLESVRYANGSSS
+176 SSS

-207 TERAASPEQKRAS
+207 TERAASPDMPKRAA

-248 SMEDKIANMQAQQE
+248 TMEDKLANIQAQQE

-276 LETIKVRRA
+276 LETLKVRRA

-291 RELERVRLQLDQ
+291 REFERVRLQLDQ

-308 AKIMESQA
+308 SKIMESQA
-316 QLQRDLQRAKQED
+316 QLQRDLQRAKQEVREAQEALEAHNEETAELQEAAEMAALDKEMAEERAEALQMELEQCREKLEEATLDLQLMKAEMEAGGNIQHPYAEAGATGYEMRQLQQQNVRLRDTLVRLRDLSAHDKHEMQKMHKD

-344 EKLSLR
+344 EKLSSR
-350 VDELEAQ
+350 VEELEAQ

-423 LEMAHANTREAIRER
+423 LEMAHANTREAVRER

-465 YNETRAQLESKQGSP
+465 YNEIRTQLESKQGSP
-480 APSEQESTP
+480 APASEQESTP
-489 EPVSRTSPPMDL
+489 EPVQARSSPAVEL

-516 LQLRALD
+516 LQLRALE

-538 PDHFMATSG
+538 PDHFMTSAG

-611 VVCMWTAAL
+611 IVCMWSAAL
-620 DSCTPE
+620 DSCAPE
-626 LLLRAASALPDAA
+626 LLLRCASALPDAA
-639 QQERALDALTQLL
+639 QQERALDALTHLL
-652 KANEL
+652 KTNEL
-657 DENCALDGIE
+657 DENCSLDGIE
-667 RVWTYLTAMW
+667 RVWTYLCAMW
-677 GALGLSVVTDAQVA
+677 SALNLSSLAGAGVA
-691 REPLLHACSALDALA
+691 RAPVLHACSALDALA
-706 RALHADASALTHIL
+706 RALHADSSALTHIL
-720 QHRTPKQELGLPT
+720 QPSDRQQELGLLHEAICT
-733 SRSKPSATLQQQL
+733 STASLQQQL
-746 KSVRRR
+746 KSIRRR
-752 LPPGVK
+752 LPPGVM
-758 LHAVPLD
+758 LHAV
-765 PQVCWFKSV
+765 
-774 RRRLPPG
+774 
-781 VKLHA
+781 
-786 VPLDP
+786 
-791 QVCWFKSVR
+791 
-800 RRLPPGLKLH
+800 
-810 CRATANPQIDCT
+810 
-822 VSAVAGQPA
+822 
-831 AAQRV
+831 
-836 AGSIP
+836 
-841 ARSNSLCDPQIVVP
+841 
-855 GLVPV
+855 
-860 ILKKYNNPLV
+860 
-870 LEPISIFYYGTKSFN
+870 LEP
-885 MFAIVTYLNPNNFQL
+885 QL
-900 VERLR
+900 VERIR
-905 GECAGSLWRCA
+905 GDCASSLSRCA
-916 RATWLAARAA
+916 RATSLASRAA
-926 CACAATAGERADGA
+926 CACAATAGERGDGA

-945 TLLTLWSAA
+945 TLLQLWSAA
-954 VDKIYQQ
+954 VDKVYQQ
-961 DDHGPVRTIKHSLA
+961 DDHGPVRTIKHSLSQ
-975 AVATDVNKLATF
+975 VTSDVTKLATF

-1003 EKAKQEELSE
+1003 EKPTPPVVIRAQLVKKQLEETKSLTIKLENKEADIRELRKALKAKQEELSE
-1013 MTIRREL
+1013 MQIRREL
-1020 GERKLSTAARDA
+1020 GERKLSAAARDA

-1068 DSLETERGALR
+1068 DSLESERGALR

-1088 GGTHHGIWGLLG
+1088 GGTHHAVAPPAV
-1100 IEKIERRGNWASG
+1100 RDYTVA
-1113 NLIQT
+1113 
-1118 TQALF
+1118 
-1123 HVGVLLG
+1123 
-1130 RGITPVEA
+1130 TPVA
-1138 AQQCR
+1138 A
-1143 SISLFYNNA
+1143 
-1152 TITASCVAEAMLEA
+1152 
-1166 HIHDAAHE
+1166 
-1174 YEPLAWLETIC
+1174 PKETMQ
-1185 DTEETPVKVTA
+1185 ETPVKVSA
-1196 GIAAGEVNEA
+1196 GAPVGEVNEA

-1216 TVERERAARVS
+1216 TVDRERSARIS
-1227 ACRKAERAALRA
+1227 ACRKAERFALRA

-1244 HPASPAAAA
+1244 HPAAPAALA
-1253 RRQAAA
+1253 RRHAAA

-1268 QTEWTM
+1268 QSEWTL

-1292 HALQLHKDKQRE
+1292 RALQLHKDKQRE
-1304 IRRQLEKYF
+1304 IRRQLETRLATLQAEVKQQLLVHRPWRCIEADF
-1313 NYSDCTVGAVA
+1313 AEFPA
-1324 GQLAAV
+1324 PELAAV
-1330 LRVAG
+1330 LSSKSVDIGTIKYPAPTQG
-1335 LILARNN
+1335 AAEDTIFVTPTQLAKLRELVNELQ
-1342 SLCDP
+1342 SD
-1347 QIVVSGLDVMFIA
+1347 DVK
-1360 RSLELCPIYG
+1360 LEL
-1370 NRLTPYYMGL
+1370 R
-1380 ITQMV
+1380 
-1385 KTPLRAVM
+1385 PLDHTVCA
-1393 CTSAYPFGD
+1393 A
-1402 KRRDVVVFIPY
+1402 
-1413 STMLASLLLILILL
+1413 
-1427 HACICI
+1427 

>member
-1 MSDKLLTLGQRVMV
+1 MSDKMLTLGQRVMV

-77 DAEDNPMETS
+77 DPEDNPMETS
-87 MTTSSEETKTPATN
+87 LTTPSEEPKSAASN
-101 RRLSRVRRK
+101 RRLSSITVAQRSRPTTVRRK

-122 MSRIQNNLV
+122 M
-131 QKTNTTP
+131 
-138 KTQLKDT
+138 
-145 KKQNSKSP
+145 
-153 SPNLSTKIN
+153 
-162 KSIRKSGEFSSVPA
+162 
-176 RLESVRYANGSSS
+176 SSS

-207 TERAASPEQKRAS
+207 AERAASPDQGKRAS

-262 ITNLKAEVE
+262 ITSLKSEVE

-276 LETIKVRRA
+276 LETLKVRRA
-285 EDREKL
+285 EDREKI

-316 QLQRDLQRAKQED
+316 QLQRDLQRAKQEVREAQEALETHNDETAELQEAAEMAALDKEMAEERAEALQMELEQCREKLEEATLDLQLMKAEMEAGGNIQHPYAESGATGYEMRQLQQQNVRLRDTLVRLRDLSAHDKHEMQKMHKD

-489 EPVSRTSPPMDL
+489 EPVARTSPPVDL
-501 GSLVHAS
+501 GSLVHLS

-516 LQLRALD
+516 LQLRALE

-533 LAACL
+533 LCACL
-538 PDHFMATSG
+538 PDHFMQTAG

-564 ADIILGQIRER
+564 AEIILGQIRER
-575 FPPVNVWDREVVTKT
+575 FPPVNVWDREVVTNT

-611 VVCMWTAAL
+611 IVTMWSLAL
-620 DSCTPE
+620 SCCTPE
-626 LLLRAASALPDAA
+626 LLLRAASALPDAL
-639 QQERALDALTQLL
+639 QQERALDGLVQLL
-652 KANEL
+652 KTNEL
-657 DENCALDGIE
+657 DENCSLDGIE
-667 RVWTYLTAMW
+667 RCWTYLSAMW
-677 GALGLSVVTDAQVA
+677 SALNLSSLEGADVA
-691 REPLLHACSALDALA
+691 REPLLHVCSALDALA

-720 QHRTPKQELGLPT
+720 QQSDRQQELGLLHESVCTT
-733 SRSKPSATLQQQL
+733 SAQLQQQL
-746 KSVRRR
+746 KCVRRR
-752 LPPGVK
+752 LPPGVR

-765 PQVCWFKSV
+765 P
-774 RRRLPPG
+774 
-781 VKLHA
+781 
-786 VPLDP
+786 
-791 QVCWFKSVR
+791 
-800 RRLPPGLKLH
+800 
-810 CRATANPQIDCT
+810 
-822 VSAVAGQPA
+822 
-831 AAQRV
+831 
-836 AGSIP
+836 
-841 ARSNSLCDPQIVVP
+841 
-855 GLVPV
+855 
-860 ILKKYNNPLV
+860 
-870 LEPISIFYYGTKSFN
+870 
-885 MFAIVTYLNPNNFQL
+885 QL

-905 GECAGSLWRCA
+905 GECASSLWRCA
-916 RATWLAARAA
+916 RAAWLCARAA

-945 TLLTLWSAA
+945 SLLTLWAAA
-954 VDKIYQQ
+954 VDKVYQQ
-961 DDHGPVRTIKHSLA
+961 DDHGPVRTIKHSLT
-975 AVATDVNKLATF
+975 AVCGDVGKLASF

-992 YDMMSLTNVQS
+992 YDMMSLTNVQAEKPVPPVVLRAQLVKKQLEETKS
-1003 EKAKQEELSE
+1003 LTIKLENKEADIRELRKALKAKQEELSE

-1020 GERKLSTAARDA
+1020 GERKLSTAASAA

-1088 GGTHHGIWGLLG
+1088 GGGHH
-1100 IEKIERRGNWASG
+1100 
-1113 NLIQT
+1113 
-1118 TQALF
+1118 ALSPPPAREYT
-1123 HVGVLLG
+1123 VA
-1130 RGITPVEA
+1130 TPVA
-1138 AQQCR
+1138 APK
-1143 SISLFYNNA
+1143 
-1152 TITASCVAEAMLEA
+1152 EAMQ
-1166 HIHDAAHE
+1166 
-1174 YEPLAWLETIC
+1174 
-1185 DTEETPVKVTA
+1185 ETPVKVTP
-1196 GIAAGEVNEA
+1196 GVAAGEVNEA

-1211 KVLSW
+1211 KLLSW

-1227 ACRKAERAALRA
+1227 ACRKAERCALRA

-1244 HPASPAAAA
+1244 HPASAAAVA

-1259 QLERDLAKL
+1259 QLERQLASL
-1268 QTEWTM
+1268 HTEWTL

-1283 FPSEPGQYA
+1283 FPSEPGQYG
-1292 HALQLHKDKQRE
+1292 HALQLHKQKQRQV
-1304 IRRQLEKYF
+1304 RRQLEMKLAALQAEVRQQLLVHRPWRCVEADF
-1313 NYSDCTVGAVA
+1313 AEFPA
-1324 GQLAAV
+1324 PELAAV
-1330 LRVAG
+1330 LSSKAVDVGTIKYPAPASG
-1335 LILARNN
+1335 QTEDTIFVTPAQLAKLRELVTELQ
-1342 SLCDP
+1342 SD
-1347 QIVVSGLDVMFIA
+1347 DVK
-1360 RSLELCPIYG
+1360 LEL
-1370 NRLTPYYMGL
+1370 
-1380 ITQMV
+1380 
-1385 KTPLRAVM
+1385 TPLDNTVCA
-1393 CTSAYPFGD
+1393 A
-1402 KRRDVVVFIPY
+1402 
-1413 STMLASLLLILILL
+1413 
-1427 HACICI
+1427 

>member
-1 MSDKLLTLGQRVMV
+1 MSDKMLTLGQRVMV

-77 DAEDNPMETS
+77 DPEDNPMETS
-87 MTTSSEETKTPATN
+87 LTTPSEEPKSAASN
-101 RRLSRVRRK
+101 RRLSSITVAQRSRPTTVRRK

-122 MSRIQNNLV
+122 M
-131 QKTNTTP
+131 
-138 KTQLKDT
+138 
-145 KKQNSKSP
+145 
-153 SPNLSTKIN
+153 
-162 KSIRKSGEFSSVPA
+162 
-176 RLESVRYANGSSS
+176 SSS

-207 TERAASPEQKRAS
+207 AERAASPDQGKRAS

-262 ITNLKAEVE
+262 ITSLKSEVE

-276 LETIKVRRA
+276 LETLKVRRA
-285 EDREKL
+285 EDREKI

-316 QLQRDLQRAKQED
+316 QLQRDLQRAKQEVREAQEALETHNDETAELQEAAEMAALDKEMAEERAEALQMELEQCREKLEEATLDLQLMKAEMEAGGNIQHPYAESGATGYEMRQLQQQNVRLRDTLVRLRDLSAHDKHEMQKMHKD

-489 EPVSRTSPPMDL
+489 EPVARTSPPVDL
-501 GSLVHAS
+501 GSLVHLS

-516 LQLRALD
+516 LQLRALE

-533 LAACL
+533 LCACL
-538 PDHFMATSG
+538 PDHFMQTAG

-564 ADIILGQIRER
+564 AEIILGQIRER
-575 FPPVNVWDREVVTKT
+575 FPPVNVWDREVVTNT

-611 VVCMWTAAL
+611 IVTMWSLAL
-620 DSCTPE
+620 SCCTPE
-626 LLLRAASALPDAA
+626 LLLRAASALPDAL
-639 QQERALDALTQLL
+639 QQERALDGLVQLL
-652 KANEL
+652 KTNEL
-657 DENCALDGIE
+657 DENCSLDGIE
-667 RVWTYLTAMW
+667 RCWTYLSAMW
-677 GALGLSVVTDAQVA
+677 SALNLSSLEGADVA
-691 REPLLHACSALDALA
+691 REPLLHVCSALDALA

-720 QHRTPKQELGLPT
+720 QQSDRQQELGLLHESVCTT
-733 SRSKPSATLQQQL
+733 SAQLQQQL
-746 KSVRRR
+746 KCVRRR
-752 LPPGVK
+752 LPPGVR

-765 PQVCWFKSV
+765 P
-774 RRRLPPG
+774 
-781 VKLHA
+781 
-786 VPLDP
+786 
-791 QVCWFKSVR
+791 
-800 RRLPPGLKLH
+800 
-810 CRATANPQIDCT
+810 
-822 VSAVAGQPA
+822 
-831 AAQRV
+831 
-836 AGSIP
+836 
-841 ARSNSLCDPQIVVP
+841 
-855 GLVPV
+855 
-860 ILKKYNNPLV
+860 
-870 LEPISIFYYGTKSFN
+870 
-885 MFAIVTYLNPNNFQL
+885 QL

-905 GECAGSLWRCA
+905 GECASSLWRCA
-916 RATWLAARAA
+916 RAAWLCARAA

-945 TLLTLWSAA
+945 SLLTLWAAA
-954 VDKIYQQ
+954 VDKVYQQ
-961 DDHGPVRTIKHSLA
+961 DDHGPVRTIKHSLT
-975 AVATDVNKLATF
+975 AVCGDVGKLASF

-992 YDMMSLTNVQS
+992 YDMMSLTNVQAEKPVPPVVLRAQLVKKQLEETKS
-1003 EKAKQEELSE
+1003 LTIKLENKEADIRELRKALKAKQEELSE

-1020 GERKLSTAARDA
+1020 GERKLSTAASAA

-1088 GGTHHGIWGLLG
+1088 GGGHH
-1100 IEKIERRGNWASG
+1100 
-1113 NLIQT
+1113 
-1118 TQALF
+1118 
-1123 HVGVLLG
+1123 
-1130 RGITPVEA
+1130 
-1138 AQQCR
+1138 
-1143 SISLFYNNA
+1143 
-1152 TITASCVAEAMLEA
+1152 
-1166 HIHDAAHE
+1166 
-1174 YEPLAWLETIC
+1174 
-1185 DTEETPVKVTA
+1185 EETPVKVTP

-1211 KVLSW
+1211 KLLSW

-1227 ACRKAERAALRA
+1227 ACRKAERCALRA

-1244 HPASPAAAA
+1244 HPASAAAVA

-1259 QLERDLAKL
+1259 QLERQLASL
-1268 QTEWTM
+1268 HTEWTL

-1283 FPSEPGQYA
+1283 FPSEPGQYG
-1292 HALQLHKDKQRE
+1292 HALQLHKQKQRQV
-1304 IRRQLEKYF
+1304 RRQLEMKLAALQAEVRQQLLVHRPWRCVEADF
-1313 NYSDCTVGAVA
+1313 AEFPA
-1324 GQLAAV
+1324 PELAAV
-1330 LRVAG
+1330 LSSKAVDVGTIKYPAPASG
-1335 LILARNN
+1335 QTEDTIFVTPAQLAKLRELVTELQ
-1342 SLCDP
+1342 SD
-1347 QIVVSGLDVMFIA
+1347 DVK
-1360 RSLELCPIYG
+1360 LEL
-1370 NRLTPYYMGL
+1370 
-1380 ITQMV
+1380 
-1385 KTPLRAVM
+1385 TPLDNTVCA
-1393 CTSAYPFGD
+1393 A
-1402 KRRDVVVFIPY
+1402 
-1413 STMLASLLLILILL
+1413 
-1427 HACICI
+1427 